1 MKQFYLALDLKNEP
15 EKIDA
20 YKKYHQEVWPNILRS
35 LGVCGI
41 NSMKIYSVE
50 NRLFMIIEAEDD
62 FSFENKKTL
71 DQNNHKVQEWESLMW
86 EFQQALPNSKVG
98 EKWRLMEE
106 IFNYQ
111 KRNK

>member
-20 YKKYHQEVWPNILRS
+20 YKKYHQRVWPEILRS
-35 LGVCGI
+35 IGICGI
-41 NSMKIYSVE
+41 TSMKIYSVE

-62 FSFENKKTL
+62 FSFANKKKL
-71 DQNNHKVQEWESLMW
+71 DQNNFKVQKWETLMW
-86 EFQQALPNSKVG
+86 KFQQALPNSKAG

-106 IFNYQ
+106 IFSYQ
-111 KRNK
+111 KKE